1 MVERPEGEAIARC
14 TGGMICP
21 AQRKGMLLHFAQRR
35 ALDIEGLGDKLVEQL
50 VDGNL
55 VHEAADLF
63 GLTREQLAALDR
75 MGEKSATSIV
85 SALATA
91 RKAELHRFIFAL
103 GIRHV
108 GETTAKDLAR
118 HFGSIEALMAA
129 DENARLPCVTWG
141 QLLLPASR
149 ISSPTRRTATQSGAC
164 SPAASSSPRWRH
176 RWRER

>member
-1 MVERPEGEAIARC
+1 MGDTVVVRRAGDVIPEVVRAVVEQRPADYRSNSIAHARPECNSVVERPEGEAIARC

-63 GLTREQLAALDR
+63 GLYARAACGAR
-75 MGEKSATSIV
+75 PHGEKSATSIV

-91 RKAELHRFIFAL
+91 RKAELHQLHFRA
-103 GIRHV
+103 GYPSRWRDH
-108 GETTAKDLAR
+108 GEGSAR

-129 DENARLPCVTWG
+129 DENA
-141 QLLLPASR
+141 LLCRA
-149 ISSPTRRTATQSGAC
+149 
-164 SPAASSSPRWRH
+164 
-176 RWRER
+176 